1 MNNNNKSTALIKQNQ
16 SFINKYNKK
25 INDAKKL
32 NSDEFY
38 IKYGEERERFKDV
51 KIVNSGGNS
60 QGAVGAKLAG
70 VKNPNLKVVTTD
82 PATLPEASW
91 RGTKS
96 KIL

>member
-38 IKYGEERERFKDV
+38 IKYGKKEND
-51 KIVNSGGNS
+51 
-60 QGAVGAKLAG
+60 
-70 VKNPNLKVVTTD
+70 LKM
-82 PATLPEASW
+82 
-91 RGTKS
+91 
-96 KIL
+96 